1 MVGLHV
7 AQPNLWSGV
16 WSPLRLGRPDLDQ
29 LAWAAYES
37 GFVCASIGT
46 RTVDLLSSDTLSA
59 VIRSLPALTHAIK
72 LNTPVVGA
80 TGEPPPTIEVAVD
93 FDNVIIWNGA
103 AVASYDEL
111 ERRMQAAARTRP
123 QPHLSVSADKRSH
136 YDALAHVLGIAQRS
150 GMQQIGIREL
160 K

>member
-1 MVGLHV
+1 MAMTTNASDG
-7 AQPNLWSGV
+7 PMMEINTT
-16 WSPLRLGRPDLDQ
+16 PLID
-29 LAWAAYES
+29 
-37 GFVCASIGT
+37 V
-46 RTVDLLSSDTLSA
+46 LLVLLVMLLIT
-59 VIRSLPALTHAIK
+59 LPALTHAIK
-72 LNTPVVGA
+72 LNTPIVGGP
-80 TGEPPPTIEVAVD
+80 GEPPPTIEVAVD